1 MARGS
6 SALVWLT
13 AGLVLLVALTAAG
26 GQGGAGQPTAR
37 LMLSSGGSLELSDSL
52 AGGAIFSARDMAPGS
67 SAAGTVSVSNT
78 GSLDGAFS
86 LSQVNVVDTPGPFGG
101 RPSQHFQLAVE
112 EISAGGSTAQLLY
125 SGVLSGL
132 GTRQLGP
139 IRAGEERSYRFTV
152 NFPDTGSP
160 PAPDMGDNLF
170 QSASLRVDY
179 AWTAS
184 GADPGAGGGGGA
196 PGGGGGAAA
205 GGQAGLILELGGRR
219 RQRPL
224 RRRRLVV
231 RARCSLACRLKP
243 SATVR
248 RARGLRRL
256 RSRQVA
262 LPAGRPKRL
271 TIKLSRRQARALR
284 RVFSRR
290 RTAVAVVRVTATAT
304 DGSHVTAKRRITLL
318 RGRVSTNRS

>member
-1 MARGS
+1 MARRP
-6 SALVWLT
+6 SALIWLT
-13 AGLVLLVALTAAG
+13 AGLVLLLALTAAG

-37 LMLSSGGSLELSDSL
+37 FVLSSGGSLELSDSL

-139 IRAGEERSYRFTV
+139 IRAGETRSYRFTV
-152 NFPDTGSP
+152 SFPDTGIP

-170 QSASLRVDY
+170 QSGSLRVDY
-179 AWTAS
+179 VWTAS
-184 GADPGAGGGGGA
+184 VADPGAGS
-196 PGGGGGAAA
+196 GGGGGGSVGGEGGVGD
-205 GGQAGLILELGGRR
+205 GGQASLTLTLGGKRKQRALRKRR
-219 RQRPL
+219 IVVHARCSTMCRLAPSARVRKARGLGRL
-224 RRRRLVV
+224 RSRRTAVPAGKRKRLTFKLSRRKVRVLRRVLRKRRRLV
-231 RARCSLACRLKP
+231 
-243 SATVR
+243 
-248 RARGLRRL
+248 G
-256 RSRQVA
+256 
-262 LPAGRPKRL
+262 
-271 TIKLSRRQARALR
+271 
-284 RVFSRR
+284 
-290 RTAVAVVRVTATAT
+290 VVKVTATAA
-304 DGSHVTAKRRITLL
+304 DGVKVTARSRIILV
-318 RGRVSTNRS
+318 R